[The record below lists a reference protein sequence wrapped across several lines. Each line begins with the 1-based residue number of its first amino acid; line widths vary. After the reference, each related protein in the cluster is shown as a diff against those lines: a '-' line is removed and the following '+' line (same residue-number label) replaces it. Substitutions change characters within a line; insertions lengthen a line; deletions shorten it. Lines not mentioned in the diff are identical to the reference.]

1 MRRFAPHATIP
12 EDARGASVALGNFD
26 GVHLGH
32 RAVIEAARAQGRRL
46 AAAVFE
52 PHPRQLFQPE
62 SRPFRLQTPDQRAR
76 ALAELGVAELF
87 EIAFDIPLARMGHRD
102 FARRILC
109 DELGAR
115 QVSVGQ
121 DFRFGRARTG
131 DVVELAR
138 LGAELG
144 FGVSAIAPVRND
156 EGRISSSAIR
166 AAIATGDVVTAA
178 AMLSRPWAIEGV
190 VKRGFARGRGF
201 GFATANIGLGEYVH
215 PRLGIYAVR
224 VRIGTEK
231 LDGVASVGVN
241 PTVGALPAPLLE
253 AHIFNFDRELY
264 GETIEVDLIAFL
276 RDEAKFDDVEALKAQ
291 MARDV
296 ADARVKLS

>member
-12 EDARGASVALGNFD
+12 ADARGASVALGNFD

-32 RAVIEAARAQGRRL
+32 QAVIAAARAQGGTL

-76 ALAELGVAELF
+76 SLAALGVAELF

-102 FARRILC
+102 FARQILC
-109 DELGAR
+109 EQLGAR

-138 LGAELG
+138 LGSELG
-144 FGVSAIAPVRND
+144 FGVSAIAPVRGD

-166 AAIATGDVVTAA
+166 AAIATGDVAGAA
-178 AMLSRPWAIEGV
+178 TMLSRPWAIEGV
-190 VKRGFARGRGF
+190 VQRGFARGRGF
-201 GFATANIGLGEYVH
+201 GFATANVSMGNYVR
-215 PRLGIYAVR
+215 PLLGIYAVR
-224 VRIGTEK
+224 VRVGADK

-241 PTVGALPAPLLE
+241 PTVGALPEPVLE
-253 AHIFNFDRELY
+253 AHIFNFDRDLY
-264 GETIEVDLIAFL
+264 GETIEVEMIAFL
-276 RDEAKFDDVEALKAQ
+276 REEKTFDDVEALKAQ

-296 ADARVKLS
+296 VDARTKLS